1 MEMKK
6 RDHDLDILRDFL
18 NLPHSANAVLDKFA
32 HLPQA
37 IKRTSL
43 CDELGFVFIPATRP
57 TPVLLVA
64 HADVAGDPECL
75 PELYED
81 ELSICNS
88 GGILGADDRAGCAI
102 IWALR
107 NLGHGILI
115 TDGEEMGC
123 LGAVDIMANH
133 PDLYEELQ
141 SKYQFMVEFDRKKR
155 DEYKCYDVGTDD
167 FRHYIETVT
176 GFHEPDRKSLT
187 DIAFL
192 AGTICGVNLSCGYRL
207 HHTPFEYIVK
217 KDWLNTLQIAR
228 KWLSSPDLPRFEL

>member
-1 MEMKK
+1 MKK

-18 NLPHSANAVLDKFA
+18 NLPHSANAVLDRFA
-32 HLPQA
+32 SLPRA
-37 IKRTSL
+37 IKGTSL
-43 CDELGFVFIPATRP
+43 CDGMDFVFIPATRP
-57 TPVLLVA
+57 APVLLVA
-64 HADVAGDPECL
+64 HADVAGNPESL
-75 PELYED
+75 PELYEN
-81 ELSICNS
+81 ESSICNP
-88 GGILGADDRAGCAI
+88 GDILGADDRAGCAI

-141 SKYQFMVEFDRKKR
+141 SKYQFMVEFDRKNR

-176 GFHEPDRKSLT
+176 GFREPDRRSMT
-187 DIAFL
+187 DITVL
-192 AGTICGVNLSCGYRL
+192 AEDICGVNLSCGYRL
-207 HHTPFEYIVK
+207 PHTPFEYIVK
-217 KDWLNTLQIAR
+217 SDWLNTLQIVR
-228 KWLSSPDLPRFEL
+228 QWLYSSDLPRFEQ